1 MEGCNKARIISLM
14 LKEGTERDA
23 PVLRVRDEINCN
35 PFKALV
41 FTMLSART
49 RDQST
54 LVATKRLFRIASTP
68 SQIAKM
74 DLRKLEKLLYG
85 VGFYHAKARNLQA
98 LCRKLISEYGGKV
111 PTDLKGLTSLP
122 GVGRKTA
129 NVMLGQI
136 FQKDAIAVDVHV
148 HRISNRLGW
157 VKTRKPE
164 ETEIALMRIVPK
176 KLWRKCN
183 ISMVSF
189 GQTLCIPRNP
199 KCAECPVRKC
209 CKRIGLPKIV
219 AN

>member
-1 MEGCNKARIISLM
+1 MEGCNKPRIISLM
-14 LKEGTERDA
+14 LKEGGKRGA
-23 PVLRVRDEINCN
+23 AVLRVRDEINWN

-54 LVATKRLFRIASTP
+54 LEATKRLFRKASTP
-68 SQIAKM
+68 AQVARM
-74 DLRKLEKLLYG
+74 DLRELEKLLYG
-85 VGFYHAKARNLQA
+85 VGFYHAKARNLRA
-98 LCRKLISEYGGKV
+98 LCRKLISEHGGEV
-111 PTDLKGLTSLP
+111 PTDLEGLTSLP

-136 FQKDAIAVDVHV
+136 FEKDVIAVDVHV

-164 ETEIALMRIVPK
+164 ETEIALMRELPRR
-176 KLWRKCN
+176 LWRRCN
-183 ISMVSF
+183 LSMVSF
-189 GQTLCIPRNP
+189 GQTLCTPRNP

-209 CKRIGLPKIV
+209 CKRVGLPEV
-219 AN
+219 N

>member
-1 MEGCNKARIISLM
+1 MEGCDKPRMISLM

-23 PVLRVRDEINCN
+23 PVLRAREEINCN

-54 LVATKRLFRIASTP
+54 LGATKRLFRKASTP
-68 SQIAKM
+68 LEIAEM
-74 DLRKLEKLLYG
+74 DLGKLEKILYG

-98 LCRKLISEYGGKV
+98 LCRKLISEHEGKV
-111 PTDLKGLTSLP
+111 PSHFEGLTSLP

-129 NVMLGQI
+129 NVMLGQV
-136 FQKDAIAVDVHV
+136 FEKDAIAVDVHV

-157 VKTRKPE
+157 VRTRKPE
-164 ETEIALMRIVPK
+164 ETEIELMRIIPK
-176 KLWRKCN
+176 KLWKRCN

-199 KCAECPVRKC
+199 KCAECPIRKC
-209 CKRIGLPKIV
+209 CKRVGLPKMK
-219 AN
+219 